1 MRMEPYSES
10 NPPAEAC
17 SMALVERS
25 IETITHGRYLVE
37 APKAGLPVLVGFH
50 GYAESAEIQFTRLR
64 SIESSGRWVLL
75 SLQGLHR
82 FYRGRSNEVVA
93 SWMTRQD
100 RELAIADNT
109 LYAAKVIDAVAKEYS
124 CTNKL
129 VLSGFSQG
137 VAMAFRAAAGLGRPV
152 DGIIALGGDVPP
164 ELEASR
170 LSHIRAALIGRGNN
184 DEWYTAEKLAADE
197 RRLREAGVQVD
208 VFSFNAAHEWTPEF
222 SLAATRF
229 LNSI

>member
-1 MRMEPYSES
+1 MG
-10 NPPAEAC
+10 N
-17 SMALVERS
+17 MALVERS

-50 GYAESAEIQFTRLR
+50 GYAESAEVQFARLR
-64 SIESSGRWVLL
+64 SIEDSGRWVLL
-75 SLQGLHR
+75 SIQGLHR

-93 SWMTRQD
+93 SWMTKQD

-109 LYAAKVIDAVAKEYS
+109 VYAARVINVVAKEYS

-137 VAMAFRAAAGLGRPV
+137 VAMAFRTASGVERPV
-152 DGIIALGGDVPP
+152 DGIIALGGDIPP
-164 ELEASR
+164 ELDASR
-170 LSHIRAALIGRGNN
+170 LSHVRAALLGRGNK
-184 DEWYTAEKLAADE
+184 DEWYTAEKLAVDE

-208 VFSFNAAHEWTPEF
+208 LFSFDAAHEWTPEF
-222 SLAATRF
+222 SRAAARF
-229 LNSI
+229 LNSIYLLQRNIL